1 MVNKIGS
8 AQNYRDERAGRPLQG
23 VVMSSSLK
31 NIVRGAALA
40 AVLVIAPT
48 VSQAAV
54 LLHEYTFGGA
64 SVIDSVGG
72 QNGIL
77 VGGASVS
84 GGVLNLDGTSGYV
97 QFGAQLVPTG
107 LTAFS
112 VTLDAQ
118 QLSRTPGAF
127 MELISQGQSGAPG
140 FYIGHSTT
148 GEVRIGDQFTATGVA
163 FPNDNT
169 NHSYAVTSDGSG
181 TKFYLDGLLAFSS
194 AVQIN
199 TPAFGTA
206 TRLGRQF
213 DPFAELFHGNI
224 DNLRIFSGALT
235 DFEVANL
242 SVTASLP
249 APGALALFAVGLA
262 GLSLMRRRRKA

>member
-127 MELISQGQSGAPG
+127 MELISQGQSGAPASISATAQPARSG
-140 FYIGHSTT
+140 SATSSPPPAWRSRTT
-148 GEVRIGDQFTATGVA
+148 TPITAT
-163 FPNDNT
+163 P
-169 NHSYAVTSDGSG
+169 
-181 TKFYLDGLLAFSS
+181 
-194 AVQIN
+194 
-199 TPAFGTA
+199 
-206 TRLGRQF
+206 
-213 DPFAELFHGNI
+213 
-224 DNLRIFSGALT
+224 
-235 DFEVANL
+235 
-242 SVTASLP
+242 
-249 APGALALFAVGLA
+249 
-262 GLSLMRRRRKA
+262 